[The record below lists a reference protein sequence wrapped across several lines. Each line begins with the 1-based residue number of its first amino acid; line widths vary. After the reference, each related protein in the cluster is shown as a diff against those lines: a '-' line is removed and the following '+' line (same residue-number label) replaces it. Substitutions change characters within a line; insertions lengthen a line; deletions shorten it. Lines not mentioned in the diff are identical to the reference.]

1 MSGYIKYAI
10 RKSGLLLSIILFSSS
25 ILILSK
31 AVCAQEYRPLS
42 LSWDFYDLSEYN
54 PYLNWGFPGMGRQA
68 SSFYSGWGM
77 DTVGLQRT
85 TNFYNSGQNFEID
98 SKPILPPF
106 TMMGNYGI
114 LTEDISHYYYPAPGV
129 ARASTGFAP
138 VPYSKVPSFENFYW
152 TFDYD
157 DNGQIRGMGGNLIP
171 GGPPVEEKKYV
182 PWVDENGYHS
192 GSPDPVTGGQWH

>member
-10 RKSGLLLSIILFSSS
+10 RKSGLLLSIILFSGS

-31 AVCAQEYRPLS
+31 AVCAQEYWPMS

-54 PYLNWGFPGMGRQA
+54 TYFNWGFPGMGRQA

-85 TNFYNSGQNFEID
+85 TNFYNSGQSFEID

-114 LTEDISHYYYPAPGV
+114 LTQDISPYYYPAPGV
-129 ARASTGFAP
+129 AQASTGFGP
-138 VPYSKVPSFENFYW
+138 VPYSKVPSFENFYL
-152 TFDYD
+152 TFSYD
-157 DNGQIRGMGGNLIP
+157 DNGQIIGMGGGLN
-171 GGPPVEEKKYV
+171 PPLPNEERDFPYPRTILPYV
-182 PWVDENGYHS
+182 SNN
-192 GSPDPVTGGQWH
+192 